1 MHCSPLRC
9 PYSNSEQRAQLCG
22 AAGPEG
28 SQQHGCSGTV
38 TTRGTATAPRRL
50 GCVPLPCALSLG
62 LPKPLTA
69 PEHRT
74 TTHALRTDR
83 QAGRHT
89 RGARR
94 LRVPLLR
101 LPRLSRPQQTQ
112 DGAAQSRPS
121 PRPHSSAATGQQ
133 RPGQRGE
140 RGRQLPLTS
149 PGPGWAGP
157 TTGPRWARRRT
168 TEPRAPRPA
177 PSRRTG
183 GADGDNDRGS
193 PGSPC
198 PRHRPRPLA
207 GPYQAPS
214 RPRRRHRPSTHRLRR
229 RSRRSSGRRRSAPSR
244 CPASRRG
251 GSRRP
256 RRPRLLRTG
265 AAERKGG
272 RGAARK
278 GRGGGAGRGRLR
290 HRPLTAPPTPGPLAR
305 SPAVLHGV
313 GPGQLGL
320 GRGTGRGALAL
331 SGC

>member
-38 TTRGTATAPRRL
+38 TTRGHGHSPAATRVCAPAL
-50 GCVPLPCALSLG
+50 CFVPRP
-62 LPKPLTA
+62 PKA
-69 PEHRT
+69 PEGPRAPHHG
-74 TTHALRTDR
+74 THAPYR

-149 PGPGWAGP
+149 PGPGWAGLGRP
-157 TTGPRWARRRT
+157 PALGGRGGGRRSPDHHGPLRPGAQAALRGTMTAAAPAPPARGTGTA
-168 TEPRAPRPA
+168 PA
-177 PSRRTG
+177 PS
-183 GADGDNDRGS
+183 
-193 PGSPC
+193 PG
-198 PRHRPRPLA
+198 LT
-207 GPYQAPS
+207 
-214 RPRRRHRPSTHRLRR
+214 RPRR
-229 RSRRSSGRRRSAPSR
+229 
-244 CPASRRG
+244 
-251 GSRRP
+251 
-256 RRPRLLRTG
+256 
-265 AAERKGG
+265 G
-272 RGAARK
+272 RGAATGPALTACGAAPAAPPAAAAPPRAGARRAGGAGPGGRAGRGCSARARRRERAGGGRP
-278 GRGGGAGRGRLR
+278 GRGGA
-290 HRPLTAPPTPGPLAR
+290 A
-305 SPAVLHGV
+305 
-313 GPGQLGL
+313 GPGG
-320 GRGTGRGALAL
+320 GGSGTAH
-331 SGC
+331 